1 MRLPRTLGHLEWAH
15 SSWCSLGH
23 CTFHV
28 LGHGDGAGCSGSHL
42 SGPVIH
48 RKSFT
53 LTLWVWCHV
62 PQHLSQVALVVKS
75 PPATAGDPR
84 TLGSVPGSGRSPGGG
99 HGSPLQYS
107 CLEDPKD
114 RGAWRA
120 AVHGVAKN
128 RTQLKQLSAHEEGWT
143 DGWTGD
149 QVGGS

>member
-1 MRLPRTLGHLEWAH
+1 MTTGIGEGAFVMRLPRTLGHLEWAH

-75 PPATAGDPR
+75 PPATAGDMRRGFDPR
-84 TLGSVPGSGRSPGGG
+84 VGKIPWRRVWEPSPAFLLGESHGQRSLAGYSPGGCNE
-99 HGSPLQYS
+99 SDTT
-107 CLEDPKD
+107 E
-114 RGAWRA
+114 
-120 AVHGVAKN
+120 
-128 RTQLKQLSAHEEGWT
+128 
-143 DGWTGD
+143 
-149 QVGGS
+149 